1 MNKGGLTMKKKI
13 LRKISG
19 WFILIMIFLTFFA
32 VIAADIGIVN
42 AIISFVV
49 AFGICG
55 LMCLG
60 VNLIYD

>member
-1 MNKGGLTMKKKI
+1 MKKKT

-19 WFILIMIFLTFFA
+19 WFIFIMLFFA
-32 VIAADIGIVN
+32 LFAVVAVDIGIVN

-55 LMCLG
+55 LACLG

>member
-1 MNKGGLTMKKKI
+1 MKKKT

-19 WFILIMIFLTFFA
+19 WFILIMLFLALFA
-32 VIAADIGIVN
+32 VIAIDIGIVN

-55 LMCLG
+55 LACLG

>member
-1 MNKGGLTMKKKI
+1 MKKKT

-19 WFILIMIFLTFFA
+19 WFILIMLFLALFA
-32 VIAADIGIVN
+32 VIAIDIGVVN

-55 LMCLG
+55 LACLG
-60 VNLIYD
+60 VNLIHD